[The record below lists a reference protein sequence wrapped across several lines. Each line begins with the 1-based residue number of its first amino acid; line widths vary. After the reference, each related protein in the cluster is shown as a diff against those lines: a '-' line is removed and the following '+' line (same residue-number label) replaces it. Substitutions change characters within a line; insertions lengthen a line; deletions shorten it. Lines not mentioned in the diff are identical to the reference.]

1 MKKIILFL
9 VLSFYCTAFSQVD
22 LRKPEGDL
30 TTISYYIGKNNN
42 SYDIWVGIFST
53 KDGQKL
59 LVASGIVHLG
69 YEKSIKS
76 NNKTSN
82 CKDAIYK
89 GDYIENSTSKEFKYC
104 LIECL
109 KYDEVYSKFESD
121 KYRILSE
128 IKR

>member
-1 MKKIILFL
+1 MKKIFLVL
-9 VLSFYCTAFSQVD
+9 VLSFYCNAFSQVES
-22 LRKPEGDL
+22 RKPEGDL
-30 TTISYYIGKNNN
+30 TTTSYYMGKNNN
-42 SYDIWVGIFST
+42 CYDIWVGIFST

-59 LVASGIVHLG
+59 LVAAGIVHLG

-89 GDYIENSTSKEFKYC
+89 GDYIENSPSKEYKYC

-128 IKR
+128 IKK